1 MRPLFAIACAI
12 LVPSVHNDPPRA
24 LPKLPV
30 FEGRAI
36 ALSAEQSAA
45 LARGEPAVQLL
56 ESKDGRVTAVFGIV
70 AITGTRKAFMDR
82 LTSFAPSVRSPEL
95 RSFGVFKTPATPANV
110 GAFTVS
116 AGDVSSLR
124 KCRAGKCEF
133 KLPAADIARAKSIL
147 DSGGAGPVKLAAFA
161 QRRAAEYV
169 NAYRERGNAAM
180 VVYDDYGKGS
190 VRASDA
196 FAALLAGSTYL
207 AQNAPAL
214 QQYLQQYPRN
224 RPAGASDIIY
234 WSVEAMKGLRP
245 TLTINQLVVFSPPS
259 RPNMTFAVTKQLF
272 ADHYFEGMLDER
284 IAVDRADAP
293 TGGGFYL
300 MVLRQYRFDNLPGGI
315 LDIRGRA
322 RSALHDRVDAELRRM
337 QKQ

>member
-1 MRPLFAIACAI
+1 VRPPFAVAFAL
-12 LVPSVHNDPPRA
+12 LVPSLRHDAPLRLPP
-24 LPKLPV
+24 LPV

-36 ALSAEQSAA
+36 ALSAEQTAA
-45 LARGEPAVQLL
+45 LARGEPTVQLL
-56 ESKDGRVTAVFGIV
+56 ETKDGRVTAVFGIIGV
-70 AITGTRKAFMDR
+70 RGTRKAFVDR
-82 LTSFAPSVRSPEL
+82 LTSFAQSARSPDL

-110 GAFTVS
+110 GIFTIN
-116 AGDVSSLR
+116 ANDVSSLR
-124 KCRAGKCEF
+124 KCQAGKCEF
-133 KLPAADIARAKSIL
+133 KLPAAEMARARAML
-147 DSGGAGPVKLAAFA
+147 DSGAAGPAKLAAYA

-180 VVYDDYGKGS
+180 VVYDDYGKGG

-196 FAALLAGSTYL
+196 FAALLAASPYL

-224 RPAGASDIIY
+224 RPAGASDVIY

-245 TLTINQLVVFSPPS
+245 TLTINHLVVFSPPN
-259 RPNMTFAVTKQLF
+259 RRNMTVVVTKQLF

-293 TGGGFYL
+293 PGGGFYL
-300 MVLRQYRFDNLPGGI
+300 VVLRQYRFDHLPGGV
-315 LDIRGRA
+315 LNIRGRA